1 MDYRSLNQR
10 TIKDTYPIPIIDEL
24 LDELNGS
31 TIFTKLDLRSGYHQI
46 WMKEEDIH
54 TTAFKTHLGH
64 YEYLVMPFGLSNA
77 PATFQSL
84 MNEIFK
90 PYLRKFVLIFVDDIL
105 VYSTNLQEHVIQ
117 VRKIFNILR
126 VNQLYAKWSKCKI
139 GVSEVDYL
147 GHIISANGVSVDQRK
162 IQAVMDW
169 PTPDN
174 LKALRSH
181 WV

>member
-1 MDYRSLNQR
+1 
-10 TIKDTYPIPIIDEL
+10 
-24 LDELNGS
+24 
-31 TIFTKLDLRSGYHQI
+31 
-46 WMKEEDIH
+46 
-54 TTAFKTHLGH
+54 
-64 YEYLVMPFGLSNA
+64 
-77 PATFQSL
+77 
-84 MNEIFK
+84 
-90 PYLRKFVLIFVDDIL
+90 VLIIVDDIL

-147 GHIISANGVSVDQRK
+147 GHIISANGVYVDQRK